1 MQSFLGTVAISS
13 LLPIVFLSVESG
25 SLGGGSLLSVT
36 SSVVFLGRSHL
47 VAVMP
52 LVVSW

>member
-1 MQSFLGTVAISS
+1 MSS

-25 SLGGGSLLSVT
+25 SLGGSSFLSVA
-36 SSVVFLGRSHL
+36 SSVFFMVRSHL